1 MDFFSAFSFLLVA
14 PSDFDLEGR
23 PLGAA
28 FSAATFFGAFSFF
41 TLFDLDGLVAYF
53 LSVLA
58 GVCLRADFGAAGY
71 AALLATE
78 ALEAVAFEGDLE
90 KETLTGDFLAVVA
103 LATDALATEAL
114 ATEALATEALATEAL
129 ATEALAADFLAVADL
144 ATEALA
150 ADFLDT
156 EALTTEPLA
165 ADGLEAYCASTSRKE
180 V

>member
-23 PLGAA
+23 PFGAA

-58 GVCLRADFGAAGY
+58 GVYLRADFGATGY

-78 ALEAVAFEGDLE
+78 ALEAVAFEGDF
-90 KETLTGDFLAVVA
+90 ETEALAADFLAVVA

-129 ATEALAADFLAVADL
+129 TADFLAVADL

-150 ADFLDT
+150 ADFFVT

>member
-58 GVCLRADFGAAGY
+58 GVYLRADFGATGY

-78 ALEAVAFEGDLE
+78 ALEAVAFEGDF
-90 KETLTGDFLAVVA
+90 ETEALAADFLAVVA
-103 LATDALATEAL
+103 LATEAL
-114 ATEALATEALATEAL
+114 V
-129 ATEALAADFLAVADL
+129 TEALAADFLAVADL

-150 ADFLDT
+150 ADFFVT

>member
-58 GVCLRADFGAAGY
+58 GVCLRADFGATGY

-78 ALEAVAFEGDLE
+78 ALEAVAFEGDF
-90 KETLTGDFLAVVA
+90 ETEALAADFLAVVA
-103 LATDALATEAL
+103 FATDALATEA
-114 ATEALATEALATEAL
+114 EAL

-150 ADFLDT
+150 ADFLVT

-165 ADGLEAYCASTSRKE
+165 ADGLEACCASTSRKE

>member
-58 GVCLRADFGAAGY
+58 GVYLRADFGATGY

-78 ALEAVAFEGDLE
+78 ALEAVAFEGDF
-90 KETLTGDFLAVVA
+90 ETEALAADFLAVVA

-114 ATEALATEALATEAL
+114 ATEALATEALT
-129 ATEALAADFLAVADL
+129 ADFLAVADL

-150 ADFLDT
+150 ADFFVT